1 MTSGIK
7 KVKLVKRGNNKIE
20 VSIVRRLEIKRNI
33 KTYTAAAA
41 VTAFAV
47 FMPLAATGCS
57 RQAEVDA
64 TAATVQG
71 ESGAKTESDL
81 ADLKEDTLTAIGS
94 ADTMVESGSRLFFKY
109 RGGIW
114 SLDKE
119 TDKLEQIKEFAEGE
133 LNGSFW
139 VYRGGLYYDINSAK
153 GEDSARMYALYRL
166 DLETGE
172 ETHLTDLV
180 NQASGIY
187 ASRDVLYVSGY
198 NLNQTF
204 TLKEDGSLGEE
215 LPVEKSIFGRIPD
228 GCKELYR
235 GVLPYMVEHYGY
247 MPVQNDKCLVIAN
260 EDGSGAIEVPEVTN
274 TSSVLFDKGFFFVL
288 FQDGNGNTQCY
299 RYDSKTLEK
308 TMLFESPDNPQ
319 LIQYRDGY
327 LYFRTNKAYQ
337 TVSEGTQFYKAEVA
351 TGEISKAAA
360 IMTEPGTLNMYDDT
374 GNFFVTGDAVYCQE
388 IKDYGVYIG
397 KTLLNANDGGEKTL
411 IKPALYQSPINKL
424 GHVEAEKKELPCSCG
439 DKTALEMY
447 VEKLV
452 FDGDGDAIRAMNKV
466 MEERQQALLKSGDD
480 MVSYLDEAWVHS
492 SDFRTTTLTYEI
504 AGINYLDAR
513 YVCVEADGYE
523 YSGGAHGNPFRDYFV
538 FDRETGKQL
547 TLSDIVGNPVE
558 ELQKIVSKA
567 FRELA
572 EKTNFAFE
580 APEDLE
586 HTVADDVSYDSKFYL
601 TPEGLVFYY
610 TPYEIA
616 PYAEGFPEVTIPY
629 GDLDMKIEIKTE
641 S

>member
-1 MTSGIK
+1 M
-7 KVKLVKRGNNKIE
+7 
-20 VSIVRRLEIKRNI
+20 
-33 KTYTAAAA
+33 
-41 VTAFAV
+41 
-47 FMPLAATGCS
+47 
-57 RQAEVDA
+57 
-64 TAATVQG
+64 
-71 ESGAKTESDL
+71 
-81 ADLKEDTLTAIGS
+81 
-94 ADTMVESGSRLFFKY
+94 
-109 RGGIW
+109 
-114 SLDKE
+114 
-119 TDKLEQIKEFAEGE
+119 
-133 LNGSFW
+133 
-139 VYRGGLYYDINSAK
+139 
-153 GEDSARMYALYRL
+153 
-166 DLETGE
+166 
-172 ETHLTDLV
+172 
-180 NQASGIY
+180 
-187 ASRDVLYVSGY
+187 
-198 NLNQTF
+198 
-204 TLKEDGSLGEE
+204 
-215 LPVEKSIFGRIPD
+215 
-228 GCKELYR
+228 
-235 GVLPYMVEHYGY
+235 
-247 MPVQNDKCLVIAN
+247 
-260 EDGSGAIEVPEVTN
+260 
-274 TSSVLFDKGFFFVL
+274 
-288 FQDGNGNTQCY
+288 
-299 RYDSKTLEK
+299 
-308 TMLFESPDNPQ
+308 
-319 LIQYRDGY
+319 
-327 LYFRTNKAYQ
+327 
-337 TVSEGTQFYKAEVA
+337 
-351 TGEISKAAA
+351 
-360 IMTEPGTLNMYDDT
+360 
-374 GNFFVTGDAVYCQE
+374 TGDAVYCQE

-466 MEERQQALLKSGDD
+466 MGERQQALLKSGDD

-641 S
+641 N